1 MGAAFARVGQ
11 KRGAVVSADANVRG
25 AQARDF
31 IARAGW
37 GEAIIE
43 PLPGDASTRRYARLR
58 RGAMSAMLM
67 DQPRGAETA
76 SCPPDASE
84 AERQALGYNAMARL
98 AGPDCRPFAAVSQ
111 FLRSAGLSG
120 PDILAHDYETGFLL
134 IEDFGEG
141 RMADLISGGAAE
153 LPFYE
158 TAVDALAV
166 LHRREAPLTL
176 AVPGGGQVDL
186 QSYDTLAMLAEVKL
200 LPAWF
205 HPAVI
210 GRGLSASAEA
220 EFDALWRAALGMLRV
235 SSPVTILRDYH
246 AENLMW
252 LPARPGVE
260 RAGLLDFQDA
270 LAGSAAY
277 DLISLTE
284 DARRDVAPE
293 LADAMMARYIERR
306 RGEDRG
312 FDADAFRFAAALLAA
327 QRNTKIVGIFARLW
341 KRDGKPRYT
350 QLLPRMWG
358 YLERDLAHPALADLR
373 RWFDRHVPHSHRGVP
388 GA

>member
-1 MGAAFARVGQ
+1 MGGAFAHHGWQWGAIVSWLASP
-11 KRGAVVSADANVRG
+11 RGE
-25 AQARDF
+25 QARDF
-31 IARAGW
+31 IARVGW
-37 GEAIIE
+37 GEALVE
-43 PLPGDASTRRYARLR
+43 PLPGDASSRRYARLR
-58 RGAMSAMLM
+58 RGAASAMLM

-84 AERQALGYNAMARL
+84 DERQRLGYNAMARL
-98 AGPDCRPFAAVSQ
+98 AGPDCKPFAAVSA

-120 PDILAHDYETGFLL
+120 PDILAHDYEAGFLL

-141 RMADLISGGAAE
+141 RMADLILGGAAE
-153 LPFYE
+153 VPFYE
-158 TAVDALAV
+158 TAVDALAA
-166 LHRREAPLTL
+166 LHRQEAPRSL
-176 AVPGGGQVDL
+176 AVPGGGEVRL
-186 QSYDTLAMLAEVKL
+186 LAYDTMAMLAEVKL
-200 LPAWF
+200 LTAWF
-205 HPAVI
+205 YPAVV
-210 GRGLSASAEA
+210 GQDLPTSAEA
-220 EFDALWRAALGMLRV
+220 EFDALWRGALKMLHV
-235 SSPVTILRDYH
+235 ASPVMILRDYH

-252 LPARPGVE
+252 LPARRGVA

-270 LAGSAAY
+270 LSGSAAY

-306 RGEDRG
+306 RSEDRG

-350 QLLPRMWG
+350 QFLPRMWG
-358 YLERDLAHPALADLR
+358 YLGRDLAHPALADLR
-373 RWFDRHVPHSHRGVP
+373 GWFDRYIPISCRGVP
-388 GA
+388 GT